1 MTELIFRYFK
11 LLYDSIPFPIEVINE
26 EGKIVYINPSF
37 SMQWGYNL
45 SELNEYK
52 IFNDSELKRSGA
64 HSAILKTFE
73 NRDFRIFENYADSI
87 LKGKEITLPIFRTK
101 IFHISFDEKN
111 FVVMFHED
119 QTEIVLT
126 EAEVKKA
133 RDGNKEAERLKNTFL
148 TVLSHE
154 LRTPLNII
162 LGYSSIIKE
171 SMVDRINPEDKV
183 YLDNLYS
190 GTERLHNSISQMLEF
205 AQIEA
210 GNYRLRL
217 ESVNL
222 EKVIRNCIDINKQI
236 ADNKKIEI
244 KTKFFE
250 SKAEVY
256 ADLQSLESSI
266 NYLLNNAIKFTKVGF
281 VEIETSLLTD
291 KELAVCKIKDSGI
304 GISTAYLDHLFRPFS
319 QEDLE
324 IGRNYEGNGL
334 GLALAKRYIEKM
346 GGSLLVDS
354 IKGVG
359 TTFTFT
365 LPLALD
371 TDKIEKSNASNKKA
385 LKKILMID
393 DRNESSVLL
402 KAYLKNSF
410 EFEVYTFSEFK
421 LDFVDKKDF
430 DYLIFDVEHDHWEKS
445 IRLCRHIKKID
456 AREREIIILSNES
469 DDEKIDQ
476 FKKAGVDRFLVK
488 PFNKND
494 LLKAFNKSPV
504 SKK

>member
-1 MTELIFRYFK
+1 MLETIIRYFK
-11 LLYDSIPFPIEVINE
+11 LLYDSIPFPIEIINE
-26 EGKIVYINPSF
+26 EGKIIYINPSF
-37 SMQWGYNL
+37 SIQWGYNL

-52 IFNDSELKRSGA
+52 IFNDSDLKRSGA

-73 NRDFRIFENYADSI
+73 NKDFRFFENYADSL
-87 LKGKEITLPIFRTK
+87 LKGSEITLPIFRTK
-101 IFHISFDEKN
+101 IFHIALDEKN
-111 FVVMFHED
+111 FVVLFHED

-126 EAEVKKA
+126 ESEVKKA
-133 RDGNKEAERLKNTFL
+133 RDGNKETERLKNTFL

-162 LGYSSIIKE
+162 LGYSSIIKD
-171 SMVDRINPEDKV
+171 SMEDRINPEDRV

-190 GTERLHNSISQMLEF
+190 GTERLHKSISQMLEF

-210 GNYRLRL
+210 GNYRLKL
-217 ESVNL
+217 EAVNL
-222 EKVIRNCIDINKQI
+222 EKVIRNCIDTNKQI
-236 ADNKKIEI
+236 ANGKKIEI

-250 SKAEVY
+250 SKTEVY
-256 ADLQSLESSI
+256 ADLQNLESAI
-266 NYLLNNAIKFTKVGF
+266 NNLLNNAIKFTKVGF
-281 VEIETSLLTD
+281 VEIETSILSE

-304 GISTAYLDHLFRPFS
+304 GISTDYLDHLFRPFS
-319 QEDLE
+319 QEDLN

-334 GLALAKRYIEKM
+334 GLALSKRYIEKM

-371 TDKIEKSNASNKKA
+371 TNKEEINNASTKKL

-393 DRNESSVLL
+393 DRNESSALL
-402 KAYLKNSF
+402 KAYLKNKF
-410 EFEVYTFSEFK
+410 EIEVYSFNEFK
-421 LDFVDKKDF
+421 LDFIDREDF
-430 DYLIFDVEHDHWEKS
+430 EYLIFDVEHAHWDMS

-456 AREREIIILSNES
+456 SLEREIIILSNEF
-469 DDEKIDQ
+469 DDEKIEQ
-476 FKKAGVDRFLVK
+476 FKKAGVGRFLVK
-488 PFNKND
+488 PFTKND
-494 LLKAFNKSPV
+494 LLKAINEPV
-504 SKK
+504 SSN

>member
-1 MTELIFRYFK
+1 MPDTIFRYFR
-11 LLYDSIPFPIEVINE
+11 LLYDNLPFPIEIINE
-26 EGKIVYINPSF
+26 EGKVIYINPSF
-37 SMQWGYNL
+37 SIQWGYNL

-52 IFNDSELKRSGA
+52 IFNDSDLKRSGA

-73 NRDFRIFENYADSI
+73 NKDFRYFENYADSL

-101 IFHISFDEKN
+101 IFHIALDEKN
-111 FVVMFHED
+111 FVVLFHED

-126 EAEVKKA
+126 ESEVKKA

-171 SMVDRINPEDKV
+171 SMEDRINPEDKV

-190 GTERLHNSISQMLEF
+190 GTERLHKSISQMLEF

-210 GNYRLRL
+210 GNYKLKL
-217 ESVNL
+217 EAVNL
-222 EKVIRNCIDINKQI
+222 EKVIRNCIDTNKLI
-236 ADNKKIEI
+236 AREKKIEI

-250 SKAEVY
+250 DKAEVY
-256 ADLQSLESSI
+256 ADLQNLESAI
-266 NYLLNNAIKFTKVGF
+266 NNLINNAIKFTKVGF
-281 VEIETSLLTD
+281 VEIETSVLIER
-291 KELAVCKIKDSGI
+291 ELAVCKIKDSGI
-304 GISTAYLDHLFRPFS
+304 GISTDYLDHLFRPFS
-319 QEDLE
+319 QEDLN

-334 GLALAKRYIEKM
+334 GLALSKRYIEKM

-371 TDKIEKSNASNKKA
+371 TNKVERNNASTRKL
-385 LKKILMID
+385 LKKILMLD
-393 DRNESSVLL
+393 DRNESSALL
-402 KAYLKNSF
+402 KAYLKNKF
-410 EFEVYTFSEFK
+410 EIEVYSFNEFK
-421 LDFVDKKDF
+421 LDFIDREDF
-430 DYLIFDVEHDHWEKS
+430 EYLIFDVEHSQWDKS

-456 AREREIIILSNES
+456 ALEREIIILSNEF
-469 DDEKIDQ
+469 DDEKIEQ

-488 PFNKND
+488 PFTKND
-494 LLKAFNKSPV
+494 IIKALNEPV
-504 SKK
+504 PSIK